1 MIPLRYQLIHPKI
14 FYDTYM
20 MLSQMSEEA
29 EDDEM
34 LPLSQIG
41 LMMVDWIDPFK
52 AMWVLA
58 SIDEARED

>member
-52 AMWVLA
+52 AM
-58 SIDEARED
+58 